1 MPPQPRLARTDF
13 EEADAP
19 DDLPAEVEVALTTYV
34 YPKVDGVRFP
44 QAIDVRGHGLDV
56 DVLDCERGARTYEG
70 QVSGQ
75 QHHFTLRLTGA
86 TPTEGVV
93 EFRGVGERLA
103 AFDVSI

>member
-1 MPPQPRLARTDF
+1 MPPKPRLAKTDF

-19 DDLPAEVEVALTTYV
+19 DDLPADVEVTLTTYI
-34 YPKVDGVRFP
+34 YPEATGVRFP
-44 QAIDVRGHGLDV
+44 EAIDVRGHGLDV
-56 DVLDCERGARTYEG
+56 EVLDRERGVRTHEG

-75 QHHFTLRLTGA
+75 QHQFTLRLTGA